1 MSKQM
6 FTQIYDQTFRQ
17 QYLWV
22 RANSSAEFLE
32 MLETKVHNVRELTD
46 PEDKEADGECL
57 ALTIDGAS
65 VMCFWFNIKEPS
77 TIVHELLHCVFA
89 CMRSRNIHLSEDSE
103 ETFCYSLSFLYS
115 KVLEILASERKKA
128 RKPVDKAKKK

>member
-1 MSKQM
+1 MTKPM
-6 FTQIYDQTFRQ
+6 FTQIYDKTFRQ

-22 RANSSAEFLE
+22 RAKSSAEFLT
-32 MLETKVHNVRELTD
+32 MLETKVHNVKDLTD

-57 ALTIDGAS
+57 ALTIDGSS
-65 VMCFWFNIKEPS
+65 VMCFWFNEKEPS

-89 CMRSRNIHLSEDSE
+89 CMRSRNINLSEDSE

-115 KVLEILASERKKA
+115 SVLEVFAEERKKA
-128 RKPVDKAKKK
+128 RKPLTKKK